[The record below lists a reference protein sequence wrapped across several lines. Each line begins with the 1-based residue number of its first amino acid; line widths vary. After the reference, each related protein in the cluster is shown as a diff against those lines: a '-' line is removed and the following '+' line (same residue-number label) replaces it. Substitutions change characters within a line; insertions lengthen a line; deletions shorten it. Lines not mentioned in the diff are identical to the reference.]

1 MPLLRAFM
9 ILIALGVIGTAAL
22 WLVTRERRWML
33 WSLRLLRIG
42 VVTGLVFFAVLIGER
57 LLS

>member
-22 WLVTRERRWML
+22 WLVTRERHWML

-57 LLS
+57 LLA